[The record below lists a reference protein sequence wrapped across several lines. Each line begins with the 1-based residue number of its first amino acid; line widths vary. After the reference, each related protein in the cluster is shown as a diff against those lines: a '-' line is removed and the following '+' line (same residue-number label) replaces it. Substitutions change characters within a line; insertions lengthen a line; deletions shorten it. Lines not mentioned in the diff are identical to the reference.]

1 MGGLGGSCM
10 QASSSVFD
18 NRAMRLLVMLG
29 VLASVPAL
37 SADSVSVE
45 RHADHIEV
53 SFGGQPFTT
62 FYFGP
67 EATKPYLHP
76 LRAADGTIV
85 TRRYPMEQIE
95 GEQTDHAHHRGAWFS
110 HGEVNGFDFWANETT
125 QNPRDK
131 KGAIVLDSIAAA
143 EAGRDVGRIEASF
156 AWKAP
161 SGERLLTE
169 HRTMWFRRLNGD
181 NIVDFEIGLI
191 AAVES
196 VHLGDTK
203 EGTFGVRVATELEE
217 PHLRPHGI
225 PRTGRI
231 RNAEGLTTEAQ
242 TWGKR
247 SAWVDYA
254 GSIGG
259 KPLGIAI
266 FDHPANPKHPTY
278 WHVRGYGLFAANI
291 FGEHHFHADQSR
303 DGSLTLAHG
312 ESLRFRYR
320 IVIHPGRTPD
330 ADLAHKYEAWA
341 SSRGLPTGQA
351 ASTER

>member
-110 HGEVNGFDFWANETT
+110 HGEVNGFNFWANETT
-125 QNPRDK
+125 QNPEKQERRHRPGLPLQRRK
-131 KGAIVLDSIAAA
+131 P
-143 EAGRDVGRIEASF
+143 GRDVGRIEASF
-156 AWKAP
+156 AWNAP
-161 SGERLLTE
+161 SGETL
-169 HRTMWFRRLNGD
+169 
-181 NIVDFEIGLI
+181 
-191 AAVES
+191 
-196 VHLGDTK
+196 
-203 EGTFGVRVATELEE
+203 
-217 PHLRPHGI
+217 LRPSTARCGF
-225 PRTGRI
+225 TG
-231 RNAEGLTTEAQ
+231 
-242 TWGKR
+242 
-247 SAWVDYA
+247 
-254 GSIGG
+254 
-259 KPLGIAI
+259 
-266 FDHPANPKHPTY
+266 
-278 WHVRGYGLFAANI
+278 
-291 FGEHHFHADQSR
+291 
-303 DGSLTLAHG
+303 
-312 ESLRFRYR
+312 
-320 IVIHPGRTPD
+320 
-330 ADLAHKYEAWA
+330 
-341 SSRGLPTGQA
+341 
-351 ASTER
+351 